1 MPHGYIQIRSFHN
14 KKSEHDLFSAYLKEQ
29 ATETINCEKIMEE
42 IEKIWR
48 KQKFCHI
55 WKEEF
60 EEEFSEKH

>member
-14 KKSEHDLFSAYLKEQ
+14 KKSEHDLFSAHLKEQ

-48 KQKFCHI
+48 K
-55 WKEEF
+55 
-60 EEEFSEKH
+60 

>member
-48 KQKFCHI
+48 K
-55 WKEEF
+55 
-60 EEEFSEKH
+60 